1 MTTYD
6 ALLLLVLLSGVGQ
19 FVLCAASPFIPVIL
33 KWPAQLR
40 ALPKLLRQVFWTY
53 AAYILSTHLIF
64 AAVSIFAARWLL
76 DGSVMATIM
85 AGFIA
90 LWWGARLVIH
100 LIGFETAEVPDEGW
114 HLVAKRALGLLF
126 MGLTTVYVLAVC
138 FNLGVLACMKF

>member
-1 MTTYD
+1 MTTYQV
-6 ALLLLVLLSGVGQ
+6 LLLLLLLAGVGQ
-19 FVLCAASPFIPVIL
+19 FVLCAASPFIPLIL

-40 ALPKLLRQVFWTY
+40 ALPTLLRQVFWTY
-53 AAYILSTHLIF
+53 AAYILCTHLIF
-64 AAVSIFAARWLL
+64 AAISVFAARWLL

-90 LWWGARLVIH
+90 LWWGARFVIH

-126 MGLTTVYVLAVC
+126 VSLATVYVLAVC
-138 FNLGVLACMKF
+138 FNLGVLP